1 MPMEPQIASA
11 MPPSLISTKPLR
23 WWVSPNGLTPEAVG
37 PKALEPKSTAVVSV
51 DPSCCLGNSEEY
63 FAIEFL
69 RLTQSGP
76 ETLDWTGWSKP

>member
-1 MPMEPQIASA
+1 MPMELQIAAA
-11 MPPSLISTKPLR
+11 MPPSLISTAPLR
-23 WWVSPNGLTPEAVG
+23 SWVSPIGITPEAGG

-51 DPSCCLGNSEEY
+51 DPSRCLGNSEEY

-76 ETLDWTGWSKP
+76 ETLDWT